1 MGKYKVT
8 VIIPAY
14 NSEQFI
20 RGAIE
25 SVPDRPDVETIVV
38 NDGSTD
44 QTAVIASSYAK
55 VHLINHETN
64 KGVAAAVNTGLDNAK
79 GGYVVLLGSD
89 DYLYTV
95 PFEKLIDELDG
106 TDLVYFDLRT
116 NDGSIFQLTP
126 ETKLA
131 YCGSTKFM
139 RKAFIDS
146 VRNDETKKAGEDWFF
161 YLELLKK
168 NPTEKFTG
176 VVAKHYNYPREGS
189 LSWQLQNGLIEKGGE
204 E

>member
-1 MGKYKVT
+1 MGNYKVT

-55 VHLINHETN
+55 VHLISHETN
-64 KGVAAAVNTGLDNAK
+64 KGVAAAVNTGLENAK
-79 GGYVVLLGSD
+79 GEYVVLLGSD
-89 DYLYTV
+89 DYLCTV

-116 NDGSIFQLTP
+116 NEGSIFQLMP
-126 ETKLA
+126 ETKLS

-168 NPTEKFTG
+168 NLTEKFTG

-189 LSWQLQNGLIEKGGE
+189 LSWQLQNGLIEKGDKK
-204 E
+204 

>member
-44 QTAVIASSYAK
+44 QTAVISSSYAK

-79 GGYVVLLGSD
+79 GEYVVLLGSD
-89 DYLYTV
+89 DYLCTA

-126 ETKLA
+126 ETKLS

-146 VRNDETKKAGEDWFF
+146 VRNDEAKKAGEDWFF
-161 YLELLKK
+161 YQELLKK

-189 LSWQLQNGLIEKGGE
+189 LSWQLQNGIIEKGE
-204 E
+204 